1 MLCDQGVQ
9 IVEEGLIAAL
19 DGSDPLLKL
28 IRVRRL
34 AVRHESRPGKNDR
47 ERRENNIFHGLSS
60 LLMPFQNIHALK
72 LRITRSGERCVSGD
86 AADKDFFGMQLR
98 VRRRTHLDR

>member
-1 MLCDQGVQ
+1 
-9 IVEEGLIAAL
+9 
-19 DGSDPLLKL
+19 
-28 IRVRRL
+28 
-34 AVRHESRPGKNDR
+34 
-47 ERRENNIFHGLSS
+47 
-60 LLMPFQNIHALK
+60 MPFQNIHALK